1 MSNDRIAAFLNAA
14 SAERLKLSAGSIY
27 GFCRRLSEASVES
40 ISHLENHMLD
50 QKVAAT
56 DGTTVR
62 INGRQA
68 NIRNFSVKD
77 TVIYKAMKGTT
88 LRELGEI
95 DL

>member
-62 INGRQA
+62 ING
-68 NIRNFSVKD
+68 S
-77 TVIYKAMKGTT
+77 
-88 LRELGEI
+88 
-95 DL
+95 